1 MHFLI
6 FLVMFT
12 YPDMLY
18 LSFSLFS
25 ILLQFIRASDIFVQV
40 KIQLRTLIRPQLRLA
55 VVRQLNQSGCT
66 VTFAKN
72 LINMTQTIVR
82 YKKAM
87 GDQTLP
93 LKMINGIRIHMMTM
107 MRPFN
112 HNQTVKF
119 SNSQHPSP
127 CHKTLI
133 AKFLGCY
140 HKTL

>member
-18 LSFSLFS
+18 LFFSLFS
-25 ILLQFIRASDIFVQV
+25 ILFQFIRASDIYIQV

-55 VVRQLNQSGCT
+55 VVRQLNQSGCI
-66 VTFAKN
+66 VTFAKS

-93 LKMINGIRIHMMTM
+93 LKMINGIRIHMMTT
-107 MRPFN
+107 MRPFKLLFN
-112 HNQTVKF
+112 TTKQSFKF
-119 SNSQHPSP
+119 TNPSP
-127 CHKTLI
+127 CHVKHLQQN
-133 AKFLGCY
+133 Y
-140 HKTL
+140 